1 MDLINKL
8 VKSSSFL
15 FKIIYY
21 LRLLTFPLFIRLTW
35 RISNTIENKALYSSI
50 DKDIR
55 GCNNYIRIGIKSRIY
70 GLKIYVRGK
79 NNKVIIGNNCIIGKK
94 CSFWIEGDN
103 NTIIV
108 GNSCTFTHTV
118 HLCVQE
124 YGSSINLGE
133 DCMLSNNIIIR
144 NSDSHPIFNSDH
156 ERINEAKA
164 VWIAKHVWIAPQTTV
179 MKGVTIGEGAIL
191 ASNSVITKDVPKN
204 CLAAGVLAKV
214 VKENIYWSRERLF

>member
-1 MDLINKL
+1 MKLIKKL
-8 VKSSSFL
+8 VKSNSFL
-15 FKIIYY
+15 FKMSYF
-21 LRLLTFPLFIRLTW
+21 LRLLVFPLFIRLTC

-50 DKDIR
+50 NKDII
-55 GCNNYIRIGIKSRIY
+55 GCNNYLRVGIKSRIY

-79 NNKVIIGNNCIIGKK
+79 NNKIIIGNNCVIGKK

-108 GNSCTFTHTV
+108 GDSCTFTHTV
-118 HLCVQE
+118 HLCAQE
-124 YGSSINLGE
+124 YGSSISLGE

-144 NSDSHPIFNSDH
+144 TSDSHPIFNSNH
-156 ERINEAKA
+156 ERINEAKT
-164 VWIAKHVWIAPQTTV
+164 VLIAKHVWIAPQTTV

-191 ASNSVITKDVPKN
+191 ASNSVITKDVPEH
-204 CLAAGVLAKV
+204 CLAAGIPGKV

>member
-1 MDLINKL
+1 MNLIYKL
-8 VKSSSFL
+8 VKSNSFL
-15 FKIIYY
+15 FKMVYY
-21 LRLLTFPLFIRLTW
+21 LRLLAFPLFIRLTW
-35 RISNTIENKALYSSI
+35 RINNTIENNALYSSI

-55 GCNNYIRIGIKSRIY
+55 GCNNYIKIGIKSRIY

-79 NNKVIIGNNCIIGKK
+79 NNKVIIGNNCVIGKK

-108 GNSCTFTHTV
+108 GDSCTFTHTV
-118 HLCVQE
+118 HLCAQE

-144 NSDSHPIFNSDH
+144 TSDSHPILNSDR
-156 ERINEAKA
+156 ERINEAKT

-204 CLAAGVLAKV
+204 CLAAGIPAKV